1 MCKPWLYLY
10 DVCMLICFA
19 LLYVNMIC
27 MIFSFFMYMM
37 CCMINMLLVN
47 SWYVILVHDAFIW
60 YLFESLFLLLL
71 FIRFMLRMIYI
82 IFAPK
87 CYHLNMGCINFS
99 SCFFRDF
106 VTLVVHFVCTYNLSK
121 YFWYDKHLEVIL
133 SYKLIT

>member
-10 DVCMLICFA
+10 DACMLICFV

-60 YLFESLFLLLL
+60 YLFESLCLLLL
-71 FIRFMLRMIYI
+71 FIRFMLRMVYI

-87 CYHLNMGCINFS
+87 YFHLNMGCINFS

-121 YFWYDKHLEVIL
+121 YLWYYKHLEVIL